1 MTLHLASLCNRD
13 SGKSQKSMCGADGR
27 ANGWTDVRPRDYQ
40 IFFGCIDNHFFFYPW
55 SSAACFARV
64 RTPLQKRQI
73 LIKSEIKS
81 LTYAH
86 SKLPIILIES
96 LIHRHSKISNG

>member
-1 MTLHLASLCNRD
+1 MTLYLASLCNRD

-27 ANGWTDVRPRDYQ
+27 ANGWTDVRSRDYK
-40 IFFGCIDNHFFFYPW
+40 IFLECIDNHFFYPW
-55 SSAACFARV
+55 CSAACFERV
-64 RTPLQKRQI
+64 RTSLQKHQI

-81 LTYAH
+81 LTYTH

-96 LIHRHSKISNG
+96 LIHRHSKI

>member
-40 IFFGCIDNHFFFYPW
+40 IFFGCIDNHFFFTHG
-55 SSAACFARV
+55 ARQ
-64 RTPLQKRQI
+64 RALIRARENSTTKTPNI
-73 LIKSEIKS
+73 D
-81 LTYAH
+81 
-86 SKLPIILIES
+86 
-96 LIHRHSKISNG
+96 